1 MLGTACVCSY
11 LRVWVSLFGRLAP
24 EVQEQALFELRACS
38 QGANGTPDKKA
49 NYNGTSKQTLRA
61 VTVQQL
67 MKVGTV

>member
-11 LRVWVSLFGRLAP
+11 LCVELVWETCTLNFKSKLCLKSV
-24 EVQEQALFELRACS
+24 ACS

-49 NYNGTSKQTLRA
+49 NYIGTNKQTLRA

-67 MKVGTV
+67 VKVGNV